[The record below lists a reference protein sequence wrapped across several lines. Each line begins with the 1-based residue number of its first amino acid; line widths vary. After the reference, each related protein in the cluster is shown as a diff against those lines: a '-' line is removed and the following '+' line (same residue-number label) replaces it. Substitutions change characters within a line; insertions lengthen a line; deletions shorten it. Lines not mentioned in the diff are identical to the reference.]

1 MTGRKN
7 CALQVPLVV
16 SYKALKKFSK
26 ALYGAT
32 EGTVLAVHDFSV
44 LSYTDNCWLC
54 FTPPPVFW
62 RHETQGGSLSVF
74 AQCKEAYSGLESKM
88 VLGH

>member
-16 SYKALKKFSK
+16 PYKALEKFSK

-32 EGTVLAVHDFSV
+32 GGTCSARFFRPLMLQRLAFL
-44 LSYTDNCWLC
+44 LSDD
-54 FTPPPVFW
+54 
-62 RHETQGGSLSVF
+62 R
-74 AQCKEAYSGLESKM
+74 
-88 VLGH
+88 